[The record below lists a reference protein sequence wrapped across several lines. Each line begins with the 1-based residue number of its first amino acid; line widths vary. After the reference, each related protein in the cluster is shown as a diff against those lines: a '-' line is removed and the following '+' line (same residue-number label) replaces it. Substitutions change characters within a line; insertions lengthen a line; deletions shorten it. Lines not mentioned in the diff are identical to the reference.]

1 MSIEELRRLEQAAT
15 PAPWAVATDRQGD
28 YLVAHHEAAVCDLLD
43 STLAARQDAR
53 LITAARNALPALLR
67 VAEIAQEVRAALYL
81 NGVDTEAM
89 RESLEGIEERLA
101 AALRALEATR

>member
-1 MSIEELRRLEQAAT
+1 MNLDELRRLHKAAT

-53 LITAARNALPALLR
+53 LIAAARNALPALLR
-67 VAEIAQEVRAALYL
+67 VAEAA
-81 NGVDTEAM
+81 
-89 RESLEGIEERLA
+89 RRLA
-101 AALRALEATR
+101 AGPESTAWDELYAALAALDAPREH